1 MTRTARAANF
11 AARAALA
18 LLLLA
23 LFLPRAAGADENT
36 WVGKYPPLSEVY
48 RQVRE
53 LAAARPDVATVEE
66 IGKSV
71 EGRAILMLHVGRHD
85 GVTRP
90 AALYTANIHAGECI
104 SSQVALGMARRLI
117 LDDGHDPE
125 ITVLLDKTDVFIV
138 PVLNPDGYYRVIST
152 GGSGGPGG
160 GRKNAHGVDLNRNYP
175 LAPGAHSR
183 HPLAGNRRPRSS
195 YYMGPEQLSEPETQ
209 AIARLADA
217 HAFYVAINGHS
228 VSGKFLYPHCYTKKD
243 AVHTDKMIQVGRAF
257 AAHQKKPYEVEKSY
271 SWYPTLG
278 DMDDFLYMQ
287 HGVLSNTVEHA
298 TLGGTLPYFLLHP
311 RTFWLMNPPDPEP
324 WVQNDRD
331 AVIAAIAEALAITG
345 GQPMPLAETRTSG
358 Q

>member
-1 MTRTARAANF
+1 VRAQRKF
-11 AARAALA
+11 TWALA
-18 LLLLA
+18 LLALA
-23 LFLPRAAGADENT
+23 LAVPALAAEDSWLGP
-36 WVGKYPPLSEVY
+36 YPPLSEAY
-48 RQVRE
+48 SE
-53 LAAARPDVATVEE
+53 LKEIAVLHPELVTLEE
-66 IGKSV
+66 IGRSV
-71 EGRAILMLHVGRHD
+71 EGRPLLALHLGRKD
-85 GVTRP
+85 GVKRP
-90 AALYTANIHAGECI
+90 EALYTANIHAGEVI
-104 SSQVALGMARRLI
+104 SSRVAIGVARRLVEG
-117 LDDGHDPE
+117 DGQDHE
-125 ITVLLDKTDVFIV
+125 ITALLDRTDIWII
-138 PVLNPDGYYRVIST
+138 PILNPDGYHRVIAS
-152 GGSGGPGG
+152 GGSGGRAG

-217 HAFYVAINGHS
+217 HAFYVALNGHS

-257 AAHQKKPYEVEKSY
+257 AAHQKKPYTVQKSY

-311 RTFWLMNPPDPEP
+311 NSFWLMNPPDPDR

-345 GQPMPLAETRTSG
+345 GKPMPLAETRTSG